1 MEDAGGAVG
10 LECRQTLR
18 SLKQS
23 PAVLERVSLRSLG
36 PCSGPSRTQSPSNV
50 GEASPA
56 ARVAVIVAR
65 EPGLTQASEHVA
77 STRDIH
83 AGDVL
88 SGASLRTHVDDGQV
102 DDLSANLHHQQVA
115 VVRSGHER
123 HQRNRA
129 TSS

>member
-23 PAVLERVSLRSLG
+23 PAVLETVSLRSSG
-36 PCSGPSRTQSPSNV
+36 PCSGASRTQSPSNV

-65 EPGLTQASEHVA
+65 EPGLTQASEHVGSA
-77 STRDIH
+77 RNMH
-83 AGDVL
+83 AGDAL
-88 SGASLRTHVDDGQV
+88 CGASLRGHVDCEKA
-102 DDLSANLHHQQVA
+102 DDLFTNLHHQQA
-115 VVRSGHER
+115 VVVHIGHER
-123 HQRNRA
+123 HERNRA
-129 TSS
+129 TAS